1 MAPYWLVKCTLVQG
15 NAGWALSTYTC
26 NALAPQGRDGYR
38 CLGVTFTPK
47 PQPSKH
53 ARPYCPRGPS
63 GCQQQ
68 AMDTTSNNL
77 RRAAS
82 ARSKTN
88 ENTRTP

>member
-1 MAPYWLVKCTLVQG
+1 MAPYWLVKLTLVQG
-15 NAGWALSTYTC
+15 NAGRVLSTYTC
-26 NALAPQGRDGYR
+26 NALAPQGRDGHR

-53 ARPYCPRGPS
+53 ARPYRPRGPS

-77 RRAAS
+77 RQA
-82 ARSKTN
+82 
-88 ENTRTP
+88 ENTHNKVHANTRA